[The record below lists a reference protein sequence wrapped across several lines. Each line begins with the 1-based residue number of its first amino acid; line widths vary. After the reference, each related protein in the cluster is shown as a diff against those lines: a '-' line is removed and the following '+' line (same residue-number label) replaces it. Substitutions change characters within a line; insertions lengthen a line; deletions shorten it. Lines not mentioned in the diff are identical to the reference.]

1 MLVETLIILHSI
13 VRKSILLRNIFNNS
27 FYKYLMAITAL
38 LAFLARLAIIY
49 FVIKFLWS
57 LFSKGSSFLGSKN
70 KDHKESIK
78 RYSNKGEKIEDADFE
93 EIK

>member
-1 MLVETLIILHSI
+1 
-13 VRKSILLRNIFNNS
+13 
-27 FYKYLMAITAL
+27 MAVTAL

-49 FVIKFLWS
+49 LIIRFLWS

-70 KDHKESIK
+70 RDHKESVK
-78 RYSNKGEKIEDADFE
+78 RYDNKGEKIEDADFE